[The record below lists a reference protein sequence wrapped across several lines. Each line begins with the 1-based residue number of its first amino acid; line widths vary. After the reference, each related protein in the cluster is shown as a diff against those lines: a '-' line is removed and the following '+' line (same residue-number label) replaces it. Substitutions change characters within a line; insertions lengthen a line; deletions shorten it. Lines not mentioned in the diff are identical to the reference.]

1 MIRCE
6 TGGKWIMKKYDIT
19 YFDVHIPLQ
28 KEFPIDVFDWKVSR
42 DEINCLHHH
51 DCFEI
56 GICYAGYG
64 LYLIDGKIHT
74 YQEGDL
80 VILGPNV
87 YHRAHAESKDAD
99 LWTFISFRPKDWGPI
114 DLSDNLQLVIPKE
127 SDVILYQMIHQMNEE
142 VKKNPL
148 DKRYIVRGLM
158 SAIIPYI
165 KREYNLQQQ
174 KKKRKKDT
182 EKLSYLD
189 TRIENALNILLS
201 KASGS
206 DISIAE
212 LASMCNTSVSNFR
225 AVFHEQVGMSP
236 KKFQIELK
244 LKKAMSLIRFSQLRI
259 MDISY
264 ECGFNSIS
272 NFNRQFFSRYGISP
286 SQVRKNKY

>member
-1 MIRCE
+1 M
-6 TGGKWIMKKYDIT
+6 
-19 YFDVHIPLQ
+19 DVHFLSTEGLGAHRSLRQSSTCHPKRIGCHPL
-28 KEFPIDVFDWKVSR
+28 PDDS
-42 DEINCLHHH
+42 
-51 DCFEI
+51 
-56 GICYAGYG
+56 
-64 LYLIDGKIHT
+64 
-74 YQEGDL
+74 
-80 VILGPNV
+80 PNE
-87 YHRAHAESKDAD
+87 RGS
-99 LWTFISFRPKDWGPI
+99 
-114 DLSDNLQLVIPKE
+114 
-127 SDVILYQMIHQMNEE
+127 
-142 VKKNPL
+142 KKNPL

-165 KREYNLQQQ
+165 KREYDLQQQ
-174 KKKRKKDT
+174 KKKRNKDT

-189 TRIENALNILLS
+189 TRIQNALNILLS
-201 KASGS
+201 KTSDS